1 MPVGRQ
7 IATVSSSSAF
17 TRLLTVRH
25 AKRAEL
31 RSVSQ
36 KLANL
41 IVREYAIVLYC
52 IVLYCMLMSSSVQIS
67 FFVVFLRL
75 DVHFGYMLR
84 VKPRDPLSSLRDP

>member
-1 MPVGRQ
+1 VPVGRQ
-7 IATVSSSSAF
+7 IATVISSSAF
-17 TRLLTVRH
+17 TRLLKVRH

-41 IVREYAIVLYC
+41 IVREYA
-52 IVLYCMLMSSSVQIS
+52 MLMSSSVHIS

-75 DVHFGYMLR
+75 DVHFGYVLR
-84 VKPRDPLSSLRDP
+84 VKPWDPLSSLRDP

>member
-17 TRLLTVRH
+17 TRLLKVRH

-41 IVREYAIVLYC
+41 IVREYA
-52 IVLYCMLMSSSVQIS
+52 MLMSSSVQIS

-75 DVHFGYMLR
+75 AVHFGYMPR

>member
-52 IVLYCMLMSSSVQIS
+52 IVCSSVHIS

>member
-1 MPVGRQ
+1 MGRQ
-7 IATVSSSSAF
+7 IATVSSSSVF

-52 IVLYCMLMSSSVQIS
+52 IVLYCIVLMSSSVQIS